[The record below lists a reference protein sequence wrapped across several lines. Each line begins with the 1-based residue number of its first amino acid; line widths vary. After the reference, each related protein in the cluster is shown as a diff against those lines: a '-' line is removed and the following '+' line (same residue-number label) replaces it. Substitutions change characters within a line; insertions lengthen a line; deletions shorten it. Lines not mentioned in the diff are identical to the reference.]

1 LRTLQ
6 WPDRLTIAQLP
17 TPIRAAKQ
25 LSRDLG
31 VELLFK
37 RDDLTG
43 STLTGNKVR
52 KLEFLAAE
60 AVASSA
66 DTLVTCGGEQSNHC
80 RATAIVAAELGMRSL
95 LILRTDEPARPPG
108 AEANILLD
116 RLVGADIRWV
126 SRAEYQQRKD
136 IFLEEEQRLTASGR
150 RPYLI
155 PEGGSNPLG
164 AWGYVRCIAELAEQL
179 PGNEPLTLAYATG
192 SGGTG
197 AGLLLGVKLL
207 QLPWRVVGFNV
218 CDDRDYFVQ
227 TIGEIIEASIR
238 RWSLDIPFER
248 REIEIVDGY
257 VGAGYA
263 KSQPAELATLRDVAR
278 SEGIVLDPVYT
289 GKAFHGL
296 VTELRGKP
304 ASLGKKI
311 VFIHTGG
318 VFGLFPKAAEI
329 APLL

>member
-1 LRTLQ
+1 
-6 WPDRLTIAQLP
+6 
-17 TPIRAAKQ
+17 
-25 LSRDLG
+25 LSTELG

-60 AVASSA
+60 ALASRA

-80 RATAIVAAELGMRSL
+80 RATAIAATELGMSCL
-95 LILRTDEPARPPG
+95 LLLRTEDPEKPPAT
-108 AEANILLD
+108 EANILLD

-126 SRAEYQQRKD
+126 SRAEYQQRKE
-136 IFLEEEQRLTASGR
+136 IFREEEQRLISGGR

-164 AWGYVRCIAELAEQL
+164 AWGYIRCIEELAEQL
-179 PGNEPLTLAYATG
+179 PRTQPLTIVYATG

-207 QLPWRVVGFNV
+207 QLPWRVVGVNV
-218 CDDRDYFVQ
+218 CDDKDYFVR
-227 TIGEIIEASIR
+227 TIGDIIEGSME
-238 RWSLDIPFER
+238 RWRLDLPFDR
-248 REIEIVDGY
+248 QEIEIIDGY
-257 VGAGYA
+257 VGLGYA

-278 SEGIVLDPVYT
+278 FEGIVLDPVYT

-296 VTELRGKP
+296 VSELRRKP
-304 ASLGKKI
+304 GSLGNKI
-311 VFIHTGG
+311 VFVHTGG

-329 APLL
+329 ASLL